1 MRGSGDAAGRATIGG
16 LLRCGDA
23 VAGQVEDEEVDEAH
37 RRSVPTTFRGLQRG
51 PNPDSTSCLQL
62 RGPRIVG
69 WSWVP
74 GGPTVVAAPVFLI
87 VVVVLVVLASWWPG
101 VVVMA
106 VVTLDLGIVVFLG
119 LVVVLV
125 FWSS

>member
-1 MRGSGDAAGRATIGG
+1 M
-16 LLRCGDA
+16 
-23 VAGQVEDEEVDEAH
+23 
-37 RRSVPTTFRGLQRG
+37 
-51 PNPDSTSCLQL
+51 
-62 RGPRIVG
+62 
-69 WSWVP
+69 
-74 GGPTVVAAPVFLI
+74 AAPVFLI